1 MKKNRVK
8 MMTWLMI
15 AAITA
20 QNTVPAMAGTE
31 PGNRAQTEDRK
42 QADAGEGEDESMEED
57 STGESMGNPSEE
69 AGKPG
74 EKGSVGEETENPS
87 EDPGSWPEVSDKPGK
102 NPSEEPKDGNLTGNG
117 TENPP
122 KVSETQPELP
132 ENPEEGDSMEEGT
145 ENPPEE
151 PALSRPATPSDAEE
165 PSGEPSEEPGGDSE
179 KGEPGESQEEPD
191 ESPENMEPPQEESEP
206 AFSLE
211 GMPEMG
217 SGEFTDWFTEHTD
230 QEELW
235 EYILSIL
242 ERGEDKDKEYQ
253 ALIGWITEHE
263 ALFSRAYQAY
273 IGKAFELSAYRIS
286 STGDLWDEWES
297 VMDWDGDGTQK
308 NPYKITTLSELM
320 GLSEAVAQGED
331 FSGTYFELQS
341 DLDLGALEA
350 NDGCWNPI
358 GWFQNAANLGGK
370 PKTAFKGHFDGAGN
384 TISGLKFTKADRD
397 YSYLGLFGWIED
409 AEIKNLN
416 LEAEEVSGSDNV
428 ALLAGCVEGESV
440 IFNVTVSGSLYAK
453 GDAGAVAGEVTG
465 ASKSKRVVIENCRAD
480 GVVIN
485 SEGQKG
491 FVGGIS
497 GNVQMADLADVTVNT
512 QDGNSS
518 RIQGKGYVGGIAG
531 FQNEA
536 NIYNAYVSGTIGGNG
551 SQAIGGITG
560 LYESGSLMVAQFEGE
575 IGKSNAGSG
584 SHEGTFIGNVS
595 GRKRPTYGTGKN
607 DSLAYLYAG
616 NAAQLK
622 KAIGTSG
629 QDDNTWTYDAH
640 IGYWTDDQ
648 RRYTLTAGKREED
661 GKDRYY
667 YEELEDG
674 IQHVI
679 TRKLGLS
686 LTEEEAPFH
695 LDHYAPGTNGAPVLG
710 YLVSIPRID
719 TKNANGTYD
728 NDVAALTAIAATNN
742 SYYRQIDKDHP
753 SAVAPGCTVTVTTAA
768 KNQNGN
774 RYQMVYDENEPG
786 KVKPPTYTDEAG
798 DRQPMTYVNGGSYSF
813 EMPEGNTELNVE
825 YVKVTT
831 ELAITPKETEISIKQ
846 IRTGDRKNPEITTE
860 VRDQNNN
867 LIAKYLNGSESSEV
881 EVLPVSIHAEHNGQG
896 SSADRTVQWSIDDTD
911 LLEFADGWEGGYTT
925 KDARILPNMDS
936 EFIQAIIREAVK
948 AQADGGYQE
957 AISSKVYTKSAVVTA
972 STNPAT
978 SVDNQ
983 AVNGTC
989 KVNVSFQISDQTTLR
1004 VEGLVLNQTS
1014 LTFDITR
1021 KLTGDRKNPTETYVV
1036 TAPYVL
1042 DVNLRPSQPFYKNV
1056 TWKTKEGEKLLTL
1069 TPSGKNEQSCQ
1080 VAPVYDE
1087 KGENHPAWI
1096 QNIVNEDNEK
1106 KAADGGYRK
1115 LNGSGS
1121 VTETVTATSEDQTH
1135 GVVSADCEVTLRF
1148 KTEDQTVIHPEGIE
1162 LSQTALSYDLS
1173 YAFSGDTHSKLRET
1187 AGFGVRDTL
1196 EAVVLPD
1203 LTAGEEHEPYNR
1215 AVSWTSNDPEAVSIN
1230 GGTLTVKED
1239 APWIREAMKT
1249 PPYAAEKTVT
1259 ITARTEDG
1267 SREASC
1273 DVTLHFTAR
1282 AVEADRERETFEIV
1296 LTKTG
1301 RRSSPTL
1308 AWSGAEGKQLGAAI
1322 YPADRE
1328 HTPVWTSSDPSVLTV
1343 TENGFAAPV
1352 VTDANGAVTAE
1363 WIRQVMQTYPYTGET
1378 EAEIRVT
1385 SPDGSMTDTVP
1396 VRLSF
1401 RIIDNTYSSGS
1412 GGGGGSSH
1420 SSGGGGGGSSS
1431 GSGSGTSSGT
1441 GTASGPGAEA
1451 PAGSVSGT
1459 WDYTA
1464 DGFWTFTAG
1473 RAYRNEWAYIYNPYA
1488 SEGQNRADWFRFDEA
1503 GHMVT
1508 GWFTDADGNVYY
1520 LWPASDGT
1528 RGNLAVGWQ
1537 WIDRDGDGR
1546 EECYYFN
1553 PVSDGTKGR
1562 LFRSAVTPDGYEV
1575 NADGAW
1581 TADGTVQTRAAGSQ
1595 G

>member
-42 QADAGEGEDESMEED
+42 QEAVGEGVDE
-57 STGESMGNPSEE
+57 
-69 AGKPG
+69 
-74 EKGSVGEETENPS
+74 
-87 EDPGSWPEVSDKPGK
+87 
-102 NPSEEPKDGNLTGNG
+102 
-117 TENPP
+117 
-122 KVSETQPELP
+122 ELKA
-132 ENPEEGDSMEEGT
+132 
-145 ENPPEE
+145 
-151 PALSRPATPSDAEE
+151 PALPRPATPSDAAE
-165 PSGEPSEEPGGDSE
+165 PSGEPSEEPDGDSE
-179 KGEPGESQEEPD
+179 KGEPDEPQSQEESD
-191 ESPENMEPPQEESEP
+191 ESQENMEPPQEESEP

-211 GMPEMG
+211 EMPEIG
-217 SGEFTDWFTEHTD
+217 SREFTDWFAGHTD
-230 QEELW
+230 QDALW
-235 EYILSIL
+235 KFILSIL
-242 ERGEDKDKEYQ
+242 ERGEDEEKKDKEYQ

-341 DLDLGALEA
+341 DLDLGILEA
-350 NDGCWNPI
+350 NGGCWNPI
-358 GWFQNAANLGGK
+358 GWFQNAANLGEK
-370 PKTAFKGHFDGAGN
+370 PRTAFKGHFDGAGN
-384 TISGLKFTKADRD
+384 TISGLKFTKADQD

-453 GDAGAVAGEVTG
+453 GDTGAVAGEVTG
-465 ASKSKRVVIENCRAD
+465 ASKSKRAVIENCRAD

-491 FVGGIS
+491 FVGGIA

-518 RIQGKGYVGGIAG
+518 RIQGKGYVGGVAG

-551 SQAIGGITG
+551 SQAIGGLTG

-575 IGKSNAGSG
+575 IGKSNTGSG

-616 NAAQLK
+616 DAAQLK

-648 RRYTLTAGKREED
+648 RRYTLTAGKKEED

-674 IQHVI
+674 IQHVL

-728 NDVAALTAIAATNN
+728 NDVAALTAISATNN

-846 IRTGDRKNPEITTE
+846 IRTGDRKNPAITTE

-925 KDARILPNMDS
+925 KNARILPNMDS

-957 AISSKVYTKSAVVTA
+957 VISSKVYTKSAVVTA

-983 AVNGTC
+983 AINGTC

-1004 VEGLVLNQTS
+1004 VEGLVLNQTN

-1036 TAPYVL
+1036 MAPYVL
-1042 DVNLRPSQPFYKNV
+1042 DANLRPSQPFYKNV

-1069 TPSGKNEQSCQ
+1069 TPSGQNEQSCQ

-1203 LTAGEEHEPYNR
+1203 LTEGEEHEPYNR
-1215 AVSWTSNDPEAVSIN
+1215 AVSWTSNAPEAVSVN

-1273 DVTLHFTAR
+1273 DVTLHFTSR
-1282 AVEADRERETFEIV
+1282 AVEADREKEQFEIV

-1301 RRSSPTL
+1301 PRTNPAL

-1343 TENGFAAPV
+1343 TEAGFAAPV
-1352 VTDANGAVTAE
+1352 VTDADGAVTAE
-1363 WIRQVMQTYPYTGET
+1363 WIRQAMQTYPYTGET

-1420 SSGGGGGGSSS
+1420 SGGGGGSSS

-1459 WDYTA
+1459 WDYTT

-1503 GHMVT
+1503 GYMVT

-1528 RGNLAVGWQ
+1528 RGHLTVGWQ

-1575 NADGAW
+1575 NTDGAW